1 MAASVTTDTAYGIIK
16 RSSEDLFASLPGQKT
31 YSDIRDM
38 LANTDFSEEGH
49 EKGTVSNEFA
59 QYMAMPTEGI
69 LNQFASL
76 WSQKEMP
83 VYNGQ
88 FGYYNAAENSP
99 ESAPEEQHRQNTLLL
114 LEYLPEIVKLSRANL
129 PSPVQDEMTAGLRGM
144 MDARKRMN
152 GCPFYAIFATKLFLG
167 IHRVLGINHTDPFGE
182 LQTTAKRCISTID
195 TWFESLENK
204 KLVDWP
210 DQNNESLRQLKTSVQ
225 EWIQE
230 DKIGQFQDKVTGR
243 ANFTKAKTV
252 PFLFLKRNP
261 VACGLLTLRVNF
273 WLQEAG
279 QSMTGKWGSVIY
291 PIHLY
296 NACRQ
301 SAELNVEWEDAEYI
315 CQLHTPQRLFVGA
328 PPKEPQD
335 CLKRF
340 LLMLGASVSNF
351 VRNRQ
356 PSGNKTMVY
365 SEKGPRGFKTTSPVR
380 DTFHPR
386 YDDTKNAV
394 LSIANITAMIAVA
407 NKAQRTHPPLAVVE
421 QLARDISTQKQLSPV
436 QLLTCVREGVA
447 AEEMALVFDY
457 FGAHERGLQLLREVK
472 EALHDDLVKH
482 SGFSESQDD
491 SQLPPV
497 VGYIFDLVAGGI
509 RDTEHPSITENG
521 SRILYKVS
529 DVVQEFLEMGETG
542 IHGLMKA
549 RAWTRAVLWGVLNDR
564 MDNVQVWDPQGAQN
578 GQRGGR

>member
-210 DQNNESLRQLKTSVQ
+210 DQNNESLRQLKTFVQ
-225 EWIQE
+225 EWVQE
-230 DKIGQFQDKVTGR
+230 DKIGHFQD
-243 ANFTKAKTV
+243 
-252 PFLFLKRNP
+252 
-261 VACGLLTLRVNF
+261 
-273 WLQEAG
+273 
-279 QSMTGKWGSVIY
+279 
-291 PIHLY
+291 
-296 NACRQ
+296 
-301 SAELNVEWEDAEYI
+301 
-315 CQLHTPQRLFVGA
+315 
-328 PPKEPQD
+328 
-335 CLKRF
+335 
-340 LLMLGASVSNF
+340 
-351 VRNRQ
+351 
-356 PSGNKTMVY
+356 
-365 SEKGPRGFKTTSPVR
+365 
-380 DTFHPR
+380 
-386 YDDTKNAV
+386 
-394 LSIANITAMIAVA
+394 
-407 NKAQRTHPPLAVVE
+407 
-421 QLARDISTQKQLSPV
+421 
-436 QLLTCVREGVA
+436 
-447 AEEMALVFDY
+447 
-457 FGAHERGLQLLREVK
+457 
-472 EALHDDLVKH
+472 
-482 SGFSESQDD
+482 
-491 SQLPPV
+491 
-497 VGYIFDLVAGGI
+497 
-509 RDTEHPSITENG
+509 
-521 SRILYKVS
+521 
-529 DVVQEFLEMGETG
+529 
-542 IHGLMKA
+542 
-549 RAWTRAVLWGVLNDR
+549 
-564 MDNVQVWDPQGAQN
+564 
-578 GQRGGR
+578 